1 MDIEL
6 TASRRF
12 LIVDDD
18 EIFAQ
23 RLALALAR
31 RGFQTET
38 ATSLPSAYA
47 ALSSGRFN
55 VLITDLRI
63 ADDSGL
69 ELVKAMQREF
79 PQSKIL
85 VLTGYGSVPVAVTAV
100 KLGAT
105 EFLSKPADADEI
117 LEVLG
122 LIERKADDADATF
135 SSPELMRWQ
144 HVVSVYEATGKNM
157 SKTAR
162 QLNMHRRTL
171 QRLLARGGPKS

>member
-1 MDIEL
+1 MDIKPD
-6 TASRRF
+6 TSARF

-18 EIFAQ
+18 EIFAR
-23 RLALALAR
+23 RLALALST

-38 ATSLPSAYA
+38 ATTLKTAYA
-47 ALSSGRFN
+47 ALATGRFD

-69 ELVKAMQREF
+69 ELVKAMQRKF

-85 VLTGYGSVPVAVTAV
+85 VLTGYGSVPVAVSAV

-105 EFLSKPADADEI
+105 EFLSKPADTDEI

-122 LIERKADDADATF
+122 LLERKRDEGDATF
-135 SSPELMRWQ
+135 SSPDMMRW
-144 HVVSVYEATGKNM
+144 HHIVSVYESTGKNV

-171 QRLLARGGPKS
+171 QRLLIRGKPKT

>member
-1 MDIEL
+1 MDIKHD
-6 TASRRF
+6 TSARF

-18 EIFAQ
+18 EIFAR
-23 RLALALAR
+23 RLALALST

-38 ATSLPSAYA
+38 ATSVKTAYA
-47 ALSSGRFN
+47 ALATERFD
-55 VLITDLRI
+55 VLVTDLRI

-69 ELVKAMQREF
+69 ELVKAMQRKF

-85 VLTGYGSVPVAVTAV
+85 VLTGYGSVPVAVSAV

-105 EFLSKPADADEI
+105 EFLSKPADTDEI

-122 LIERKADDADATF
+122 LLERNEGDATF
-135 SSPELMRWQ
+135 SSPDMMRW
-144 HVVSVYEATGKNM
+144 HHIVSVYESTGKNV

-171 QRLLARGGPKS
+171 QRLLIRGKPKT

>member
-1 MDIEL
+1 MDIKPN
-6 TASRRF
+6 TSARF

-18 EIFAQ
+18 EAFAR
-23 RLALALAR
+23 RLALALST

-38 ATSLPSAYA
+38 ANTVQTAFA
-47 ALSSGRFN
+47 ALATRKFD

-63 ADDSGL
+63 ADDNGL
-69 ELVKAMQREF
+69 EVVKAMQREF

-85 VLTGYGSVPVAVTAV
+85 VLTGYGSVPVAVSAV

-105 EFLSKPADADEI
+105 EFLSKPADTDEI

-122 LIERKADDADATF
+122 FLERKHDDGDATF
-135 SSPELMRWQ
+135 SSPDMMRW
-144 HVVSVYEATGKNM
+144 HHIVSVYESTGKNV

-162 QLNMHRRTL
+162 QLKMHRRTL
-171 QRLLARGGPKS
+171 QRLLLRGKPTT